1 MDNIEEKLKETIL
14 NFIAEKYEVHE
25 LTLEIE
31 DTVEHVFSII
41 KKLSIEN
48 KTELKNVIKNNIC
61 KKNKKKVLKDNFI
74 IVV

>member
-25 LTLEIE
+25 LTQEIE
-31 DTVEHVFSII
+31 DTVEHVFSMI

-61 KKNKKKVLKDNFI
+61 
-74 IVV
+74 

>member
-48 KTELKNVIKNNIC
+48 KNISREPNASP
-61 KKNKKKVLKDNFI
+61 KTN
-74 IVV
+74 

>member
-48 KTELKNVIKNNIC
+48 KTELKNVIKNKIC
-61 KKNKKKVLKDNFI
+61 
-74 IVV
+74 

>member
-14 NFIAEKYEVHE
+14 EFIAEKYEVHE
-25 LTLEIE
+25 LTIEIE

-48 KTELKNVIKNNIC
+48 KTELKNIIKNNI
-61 KKNKKKVLKDNFI
+61 
-74 IVV
+74 

>member
-25 LTLEIE
+25 LTQEIE

-61 KKNKKKVLKDNFI
+61 
-74 IVV
+74 

>member
-14 NFIAEKYEVHE
+14 DFIAEKYEVHE
-25 LTLEIE
+25 LTIEIE

-48 KTELKNVIKNNIC
+48 KTELKNIIKNNI
-61 KKNKKKVLKDNFI
+61 
-74 IVV
+74 

>member
-14 NFIAEKYEVHE
+14 NFIAEKYEVHD
-25 LTLEIE
+25 LTQEIE

-48 KTELKNVIKNNIC
+48 KTELKNMINGSVTANI
-61 KKNKKKVLKDNFI
+61 
-74 IVV
+74 

>member
-1 MDNIEEKLKETIL
+1 MDKIEEKLKETIL

-25 LTLEIE
+25 LTKEIE
-31 DTVEHVFSII
+31 DTVFSMI

-61 KKNKKKVLKDNFI
+61 
-74 IVV
+74 

>member
-25 LTLEIE
+25 LTQEIE
-31 DTVEHVFSII
+31 DTVEHVFSMI

-48 KTELKNVIKNNIC
+48 KTELKNVIKNN
-61 KKNKKKVLKDNFI
+61 KVFTNLKI
-74 IVV
+74 T

>member
-61 KKNKKKVLKDNFI
+61 
-74 IVV
+74 

>member
-48 KTELKNVIKNNIC
+48 KTELKNLIKNNIC
-61 KKNKKKVLKDNFI
+61 
-74 IVV
+74 

>member
-41 KKLSIEN
+41 KNYPSRIRLN
-48 KTELKNVIKNNIC
+48 
-61 KKNKKKVLKDNFI
+61 
-74 IVV
+74 